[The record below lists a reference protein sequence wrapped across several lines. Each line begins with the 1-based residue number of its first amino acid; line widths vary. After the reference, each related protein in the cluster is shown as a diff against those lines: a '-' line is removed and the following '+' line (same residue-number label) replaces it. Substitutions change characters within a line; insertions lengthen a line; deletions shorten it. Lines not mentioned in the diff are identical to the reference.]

1 MHSADGGVG
10 CPFWDAHSGIEGPV
24 CPITHSGRW
33 VLHFQH
39 MFMLR
44 AELLCFPPLAVLS
57 V

>member
-1 MHSADGGVG
+1 MRSAGWRCGGPIG
-10 CPFWDAHSGIEGPV
+10 ATGIGVPE
-24 CPITHSGRW
+24 THSGRW